1 MGDVTE
7 RIKQRISE
15 EHKRFSFNADSDYY
29 HGKYQAYGKAL
40 EIIDEESAKEPV
52 CEWKLLDADNNA
64 YQTECGDA
72 FCIPDGTPQENN
84 MNYCSCCGR
93 KVKVVE

>member
-1 MGDVTE
+1 MTKSETHKYVNSLRSENEKLKAQQKSIKNKLTE
-7 RIKQRISE
+7 
-15 EHKRFSFNADSDYY
+15 
-29 HGKYQAYGKAL
+29 L
-40 EIIDEESAKEPV
+40 EESAKEPV